1 MYRIVSSPSNTT
13 AFKYTLELIE
23 ENVIPSDECIKM
35 ARENGFVETMYGR
48 KRHLPDILSRN
59 SVVRGNAERNAI
71 NSPIQ
76 GSAADIIKIAMVR
89 IQKRFE
95 EEQLKSAMI
104 LQVHDELNFDV
115 TPGELDPVSQ
125 IVKSEMEQASKLL
138 VPLTVEMGSG
148 ANWLEA
154 H

>member
-1 MYRIVSSPSNTT
+1 MHISRTE
-13 AFKYTLELIE
+13 ARQLIDGYFE
-23 ENVIPSDECIKM
+23 TYPGVKSYMDACIKT
-35 ARENGFVETMYGR
+35 AREKGFVETMYGR
-48 KRHLPDILSRN
+48 KRNLPDILSRN

-89 IQKRFE
+89 IHKKFQE
-95 EEQLKSAMI
+95 EKLKSAMI

-115 TPGELDPVSQ
+115 VEEELDLVRQ
-125 IVKSEMEQASKLL
+125 IVTSEMEQASKLL
-138 VPLTVEMGSG
+138 VPLTVETGSG